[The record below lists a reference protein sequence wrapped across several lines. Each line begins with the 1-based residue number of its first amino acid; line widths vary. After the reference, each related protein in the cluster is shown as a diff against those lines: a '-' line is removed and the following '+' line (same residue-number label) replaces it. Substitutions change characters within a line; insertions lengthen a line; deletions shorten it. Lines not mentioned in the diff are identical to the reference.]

1 MAETYVALLRGINVG
16 GKSKLPMSDLRDM
29 FAEAGCREVHTYIQS
44 GNVIFQADQGVIG
57 TLPEAITAAIAAR
70 FGYRVPVV
78 TRTVKQMD
86 DVMRQNPFIAQGVPE
101 NELHILFLAARPSES
116 KIDSLDP
123 DRSPPD
129 TFAVR
134 GQEVYLRLPNGAGR
148 TKLTNDYFE
157 RKLGT
162 ASTARNWRT
171 VTKLRAMM
179 EV

>member
-29 FAEAGCREVHTYIQS
+29 FADAGCREVRTYIQS
-44 GNVIFQADQGVIG
+44 GNVIFQADRGVIDS
-57 TLPEAITAAIAAR
+57 LPDAISAEIAAR

-78 TRTVKQMD
+78 TRTVEQMD
-86 DVMRQNPFIAQGVPE
+86 DIIRHNPFIAQGVPE
-101 NELHILFLAARPSES
+101 DELHILFLAERPSAS
-116 KIDSLDP
+116 KIDSLDR

-129 TFAVR
+129 TFVVR
-134 GQEVYLRLPNGAGR
+134 GQEVFLRLPNGAGR

-171 VTKLRAMM
+171 VTKLRALM
-179 EV
+179 EE